1 MMLSIMWNLISS
13 QYRQLLLELIILP
26 PCPSDACRMWVW
38 QECEMSLSNTAYHPN
53 TLDLSVTASSA
64 SDDELNFLLH
74 ATGCYISNI
83 NANADAPNTNALFIC
98 FIVPQQ
104 AHGTLRNNFHKYP
117 RTHNMVS
124 IAIYMFSNYIPC
136 MVASKLVYHW
146 YGRSMQQY
154 QYASTLPRIRAS
166 LSFFWSAYYYGKMCL
181 LCPIKFNIESCA
193 KPLAI
198 SYTAFTL
205 WTKIS
210 MR

>member
-1 MMLSIMWNLISS
+1 
-13 QYRQLLLELIILP
+13 
-26 PCPSDACRMWVW
+26 
-38 QECEMSLSNTAYHPN
+38 MSLSNTAYHPN

-98 FIVPQQ
+98 FIVPQH

-146 YGRSMQQY
+146 YGRSMQPTSMPQHCHAFEHHYHSFGQHTTMERCVCVQSNSILKVVPNHSQY
-154 QYASTLPRIRAS
+154 HTPPLLFEPRFPWGS
-166 LSFFWSAYYYGKMCL
+166 VQLSCVLSHHDTYIL
-181 LCPIKFNIESCA
+181 
-193 KPLAI
+193 
-198 SYTAFTL
+198 
-205 WTKIS
+205 
-210 MR
+210 